1 MKLMKSIVNNIF
13 ADKNYSEKHK
23 QLLEELFRSLILVCT
38 AVFTIVVACLAW
50 FASNT
55 SVQSGGASI
64 SAKHD
69 KVILATKGEREEKEQ
84 SLFRLPDGSELP
96 EGTQITYNDETYYCT
111 DNNEIALRLE
121 SKSEAVSPGATG
133 EITFYVIPEKDGIQ
147 SVNLHLVLAGF
158 EETKDEHGNTVGN
171 KIQDIVLNSLISGH
185 ILLFQNNANGVLNNW
200 VSISEEKVSSNGINY
215 SITATNNDAKKD
227 EPWPIKI
234 YWVWPLRYENMAHD
248 YHDGQL
254 DSFINSQLESNSFKK
269 INEVNPYQYNQI
281 FLSKSTD
288 LRTLERKSDAYNQ
301 ADEYIGK
308 KADCLYVSIQ
318 TELMN

>member
-50 FASNT
+50 FSSNT

-69 KVILATKGEREEKEQ
+69 KVILATKGEREEKEK
-84 SLFRLPDGSELP
+84 LLLKVDGSALDDGKQLEI
-96 EGTQITYNDETYYCT
+96 GDETYYCT

-121 SKSEAVSPGATG
+121 SKSEAVSPGAVG

-185 ILLFQNNANGVLNNW
+185 ILLFQKNENGVLNNW
-200 VSISEEKVSSNGINY
+200 ISGKVSSTGIDY

-227 EPWPIKI
+227 MPWPITV
-234 YWVWPLRYENMAHD
+234 YWQWPLRYENMVSD
-248 YHDGQL
+248 YDDQL
-254 DSFINSQLESNSFKK
+254 DSFINSQLESDSFKK

-281 FLSKSTD
+281 FLSKST
-288 LRTLERKSDAYNQ
+288 LLSTPERRSDAYNQ